1 MYLADLGLCGSSRK
15 TKTLSVGWLDM
26 AHEFPKGPVP
36 EGFLDRLIELIKKP
50 VGMNMGG
57 HACQF
62 CPAHVFADRTKWP
75 YQAPRGANGEIQVQG
90 KEGLSYSAPTMIA
103 HYVEAHGYAPPL
115 EFIEA
120 VMMIKLP
127 MREAPKKRLPWWRLW

>member
-15 TKTLSVGWLDM
+15 MKTLSVGWLDM

-90 KEGLSYSAPTMIA
+90 KEGISYSGPHDDSALCGSA
-103 HYVEAHGYAPPL
+103 
-115 EFIEA
+115 
-120 VMMIKLP
+120 
-127 MREAPKKRLPWWRLW
+127 RLCTATGIYRSCHDDQITNA